1 MKTTFSRSY
10 FCTVALLA
18 ALWASTAAQAQSSCS
33 SDKQPVPSAILER
46 FISADCAT
54 CWAIST
60 LPANAKGQASL
71 DWIVPSTQ
79 GDEAALATAA
89 TLDASARLASVG
101 LAWTAS
107 KQDMQTS
114 SVLPSGQAA
123 RRGFKAADSTV
134 RVAHGL
140 PVNGYLGTSIEF
152 KPSVALRSW
161 ATMPIKQTELGYNTQ
176 VQAYLVLIETLPAGA
191 EGSNIERNLVRNVL
205 ITPWDLRAQLLKPPQ
220 DGFKLLF
227 ESRPMSLPQGFNP
240 DRLRVMGWVQDAQ
253 GKVLATA
260 QSRCAP

>member
-10 FCTVALLA
+10 FCTLALLA
-18 ALWASTAAQAQSSCS
+18 TLWAGSAAQAQSSCS
-33 SDKQPVPSAILER
+33 SDKQAVPAAILER

-54 CWAIST
+54 CWATSS
-60 LPANAKGQASL
+60 LPASAKGQASL

-79 GDEAALATAA
+79 GDDAALSTAA
-89 TLDASARLASVG
+89 TLDASARLASLG
-101 LAWTAS
+101 LAWTVS

-114 SVLPSGQAA
+114 SVLASAQAT
-123 RRGFKAADSTV
+123 RRGLKAADSTV

-152 KPSVALRSW
+152 KPSAALRSR

-205 ITPWDLRAQLLKPPQ
+205 ITSWNLRAQLLKPSQ
-220 DGFKLLF
+220 DGFKPLF
-227 ESRPMSLPQGFNP
+227 ESRPMSLPQGINP

-260 QSRCAP
+260 ESRCAP